1 MNKCEHPYS
10 TYMQKIKQVIGKF
23 ELLSDR
29 KLKKFPGSKINVHL
43 KIEVKPVHKR
53 DYSVDKIQEAFLNT

>member
-1 MNKCEHPYS
+1 
-10 TYMQKIKQVIGKF
+10 MQKIKQVIGKF

-29 KLKKFPGSKINVHL
+29 KLKKFPGSKINVYL

-53 DYSVDKIQEAFLNT
+53 DYIVDKIQEAFLNT